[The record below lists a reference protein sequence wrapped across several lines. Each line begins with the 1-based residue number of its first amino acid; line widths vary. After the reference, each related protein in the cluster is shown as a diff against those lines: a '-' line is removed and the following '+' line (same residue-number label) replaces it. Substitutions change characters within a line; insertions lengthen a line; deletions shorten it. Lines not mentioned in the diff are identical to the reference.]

1 MKTDL
6 KGFDKSEGPYN
17 VQYKFSDEAGAA
29 VDGLQHFFQMRSDF
43 VRQAAGVAGTT
54 ASALSVKSE
63 GTRTNLHYSSIRRNQ
78 ESDNR

>member
-43 VRQAAGVAGTT
+43 VRQAASVAGTT

-63 GTRTNLHYSSIRRNQ
+63 GTRTKFKYSLFQREESNIR
-78 ESDNR
+78 